1 MDRQD
6 KSGIWFCTR
15 NFEQMQKVRCSMQA
29 YTSFAAVYDKF
40 MNNVPYMEWADYL
53 TSLLS
58 EFGVTEGLVCEL
70 GCGTG
75 QMTRRLAARGY
86 DMIGIDSSFE
96 MLNLAREQED
106 LEKGSEPVSS
116 GILYLQ
122 QDMCEIELYG
132 TVAAFV
138 SICDSMNYLTTEE
151 ELRQV
156 FLRVNNYLDSRG
168 IFIFDLKTEYYFE
181 HILGNTTFAENQED
195 CSLIWENSFD
205 KKTGLNEYAL
215 TIYCRRNEQKE
226 LYERT
231 EEQHLQRAYPLQ
243 VIKEQLLA
251 AGMEFVAA
259 YDAMTRKPPA
269 AESERI
275 YVIAR
280 EQHQEKKFYL

>member
-106 LEKGSEPVSS
+106 LEKGSEPVPP

-243 VIKEQLLA
+243 VIKELLLA

-280 EQHQEKKFYL
+280 EKHQEKKFYL

>member
-106 LEKGSEPVSS
+106 LEKGSEPVPP

>member
-1 MDRQD
+1 
-6 KSGIWFCTR
+6 
-15 NFEQMQKVRCSMQA
+15 MQA

-116 GILYLQ
+116 EILYLQ

-151 ELRQV
+151 ELQQV